1 MKRTCKLRGNSK
13 RFSAVENWVQRNKEL
28 DFEYLQENKRDY
40 CKIRVTPWG
49 TRISITNSSYPEPSG
64 QIKIKIIE
72 GLLKIYDSW
81 KEQLDKLGKPYYL
94 KVWLYDPNV
103 SQSQVVCAIDDCI
116 DYYEKTFHKSENTKQ
131 LDCDKFGSLKDRI
144 DKYNWER
151 YLDED
156 VVFESEY
163 NEVLDSEYL
172 SYFNKM
178 KNKSQRKEEL
188 NFEYKEGV
196 KDVAHFVTIG
206 DVWLGSR

>member
-1 MKRTCKLRGNSK
+1 MKRIIKLRGNSK

-28 DFEYLQENKRDY
+28 DLEYLQENKRDY

-49 TRISITNSSYPEPSG
+49 TRISITNSRYPELSG

-103 SQSQVVCAIDDCI
+103 SRSQVVCAIDDCI
-116 DYYEKTFHKSENTKQ
+116 DYYEKIFHKSENTKQ
-131 LDCDKFGSLKDRI
+131 LDFDKYVSLKNRI

-151 YLDED
+151 SLDED

-163 NEVLDSEYL
+163 NELLDSEYL

-178 KNKSQRKEEL
+178 KNNSQRKEEL
-188 NFEYKEGV
+188 NFECKEGV